1 MPKPDGVKRFISAV
15 GKRRTGPVNQ
25 PDPRAVAF
33 ELLLTVF
40 HDRRPFDDALALHRG
55 LAAMAPRDRALAR
68 LLAATVL
75 RRAPEL
81 DAIIDPLLNKK
92 LRGRAAPV
100 RQLLRLGA
108 AQFVFL
114 GTPAHAVVATTVAAA
129 HRTGQRAYKGLIN
142 AVLRRLTR
150 EGAAPATDPG
160 RLNTPDWLWRSW
172 VEAHGEAG
180 AAAIADVHLGEAPL
194 DISVKSDPAGW
205 AERLDATV
213 LPTGT
218 LRRASGGDI
227 RDLPGFADGAWWV
240 QDAAAALPARLLGP
254 VAGQR
259 IADLCAA
266 PGGKTAQLAAA
277 GADVYAVDFS
287 ATRIKLLGENMR
299 RLKLDTRLVVGDAT
313 KWRPDAA
320 LDAVLVDAP
329 CSGTG
334 TIRRHPDI
342 ARLKRSGDI
351 KRLGVLQDRLLEH
364 AATLLRPGGLMVYAT
379 CSLQAE
385 EGAVR
390 IERLLARGA
399 PLARVPVE
407 SGEVLGLDSAIT
419 DAGDL
424 RTLPTHWPEK
434 GGLDGFFI
442 ARLRRL

>member
-1 MPKPDGVKRFISAV
+1 MRKF
-15 GKRRTGPVNQ
+15 
-25 PDPRAVAF
+25 DPRVAAF

-40 HDRRPFDDALALHRG
+40 HDQRPFDDALALHRG
-55 LAAMAPRDRALAR
+55 LATMEPRDRALAR

-81 DAIIDPLLNKK
+81 DAIIAPLLNKK

-100 RQLLRLGA
+100 QQLLRLGA

-129 HRTGQRAYKGLIN
+129 QIAGHRAYKGLIN

-150 EGAAPATDPG
+150 EGATPAAEPG

-172 VEAHGEAG
+172 VADHG
-180 AAAIADVHLGEAPL
+180 AARATAIADAHLTEAPL
-194 DISVKSDPAGW
+194 DITVKSDAAGW
-205 AERLDATV
+205 AEKLDATV

-218 LRRASGGDI
+218 LRRSAGGDI
-227 RDLPGFADGAWWV
+227 RALPGFADGAWWI

-254 VAGQR
+254 VAGQK

-277 GADVYAVDFS
+277 GADVFAVDSS
-287 ATRIKLLGENMR
+287 ATRIKQLDENMR
-299 RLKLDTRLVVGDAT
+299 RLKLNVRLVAADAT
-313 KWRPDAA
+313 TWRPNEA

-342 ARLKRSGDI
+342 ARLKRSGDVR
-351 KRLGVLQDRLLEH
+351 RLCALQDKLLAH
-364 AATLLRPGGLMVYAT
+364 ATTLLRPGGLLVYAT

-390 IERLLARGA
+390 IERLLAQGA

-407 SGEVLGLDSAIT
+407 SDEVPGLEVAIT

-424 RTLPTHWPEK
+424 RTLPTHWPEA